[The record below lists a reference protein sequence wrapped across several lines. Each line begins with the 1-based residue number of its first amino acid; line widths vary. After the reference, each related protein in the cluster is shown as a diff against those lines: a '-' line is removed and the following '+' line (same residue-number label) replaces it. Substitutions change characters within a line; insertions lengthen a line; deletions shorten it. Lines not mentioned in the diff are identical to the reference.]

1 MGLFKEVKK
10 PVIKAGGATGG
21 DISPLRPKYVTKE
34 PPCMHGCPSGTDIR
48 GVLTTIAQAEAYGRT
63 NEEAYEIAWKMITN
77 NNPFPASCGRVCPH
91 PCESSCNRQ
100 DKEGAVSINAMERFI
115 GDFALGKGLK
125 LSKLTEDKH
134 PEKVAVVGAGP
145 AGLSCAYQ
153 LARRGYSVT
162 VFEAFSE
169 AGGMLRYGIPKY
181 RLPRE
186 VLDAEIKNILDV
198 GVELKCGTVIGK
210 DIAFDDLKKQYQA
223 VFVGIGAHKGIKLR
237 VPGEDAPNVFT
248 GTEFLNR
255 VNSGEA
261 VQVGGKVLVIGGGDT
276 AIDAA
281 RISKRLGADVTIVYR
296 RTRTEMPA
304 IAPEIEGALEEG
316 VAIEFLAAPVEILV
330 KDGVA
335 VGMKCIRMELGEPD
349 ASGRRRPVPKA
360 GSEFDI
366 EATTVIAA
374 ISQEPEFDGFTG
386 LREGKDWVKAD
397 EWGTTAQDGV
407 YSGGDDVE
415 LGLVT
420 IAIAQG
426 RFAAQAIDARFRG
439 TPLEK
444 PPAMPLIKNDRM
456 KLAWYKEA
464 FRNERTHVP
473 PAERGMDTEIERGL
487 TEEEALAE
495 AKRCMSCGMCMDCET
510 CWMYCTNNAFVK
522 LPKGEHYKVKLEVC
536 NGCKKCAE
544 ECPCGYIEMV

>member
-10 PVIKAGGATGG
+10 PVIKSGPASGGE
-21 DISPLRPKYVTKE
+21 ISPLRPRYQVKT
-34 PPCMHGCPSGTDIR
+34 PPCMGHCPSGTDIR
-48 GVLTTIAQAEAYGRT
+48 AWLTTIAQAEAYGRT
-63 NEEAYEIAWKMITN
+63 PEQAYEIAWRKITDV
-77 NNPFPASCGRVCPH
+77 NPFPATCGRVCPH
-91 PCESSCNRQ
+91 PCEDHCNRGG
-100 DKEGAVSINAMERFI
+100 KEGPVAINALERYI
-115 GDFALGKGLK
+115 GDFGLQKNLGLAR
-125 LSKLTEDKH
+125 LSEEKY

-162 VFEAFSE
+162 VFEAFGKP
-169 AGGMLRYGIPKY
+169 GGMLRYGIPKY

-186 VLDAEIKNILDV
+186 VLDGEIQKILDL
-198 GVELKCGTVIGK
+198 GVDLRCGTVIGK
-210 DIAFDDLKKQYQA
+210 DISIDQLRKDYKA

-255 VNSGEA
+255 VNSGEE
-261 VQVGGKVLVIGGGDT
+261 VKVGGKVLVIGGGDT

-296 RTRTEMPA
+296 RTRAEMPA

-316 VAIEFLAAPVEILV
+316 VAIEYLAAPVEILV
-330 KDGVA
+330 KDGLA

-360 GSEFDI
+360 GSEFDV
-366 EATTVIAA
+366 EATAIIAA
-374 ISQEPEFDGFTG
+374 ISQEPAFDGFEM
-386 LREGKDWVKAD
+386 LKEGKDWIKVD
-397 EWGTTAQDGV
+397 DWGKTKEDGIFA
-407 YSGGDDVE
+407 GGDNVE

-426 RFAAQAIDARFRG
+426 RFAAEAIDARFRG
-439 TPLEK
+439 KPLERPQA
-444 PPAMPLIKNDRM
+444 PPMVTKEKM

-464 FRNERTHVP
+464 PRNERSHLSP
-473 PAERGMDTEIERGL
+473 DQRGMDTEIEQGL
-487 TEEEALAE
+487 NEEQVLAE
-495 AKRCMSCGMCMDCET
+495 AGRCMSCGLCMDCET
-510 CWMYCTNNAFVK
+510 CWMYCTNSCFVK
-522 LPKGEHYKVKLEVC
+522 LPKGEHYKIKLELC

-544 ECPCGYIEMV
+544 ECPCGYIDMV